1 MSLVCDFRVVG
12 PVQTNCY
19 FLFDKATKECVIV
32 DPGDEAEKILRYIR
46 NKQLKVTAI
55 LLTHGHFDH
64 IPGSFGCAKSNRC
77 KSNGIASRKDYY

>member
-19 FLFDKATKECVIV
+19 FLFDKETKECVIV

-64 IPGSFGCAKSNRC
+64 IQANQRRRS
-77 KSNGIASRKDYY
+77 